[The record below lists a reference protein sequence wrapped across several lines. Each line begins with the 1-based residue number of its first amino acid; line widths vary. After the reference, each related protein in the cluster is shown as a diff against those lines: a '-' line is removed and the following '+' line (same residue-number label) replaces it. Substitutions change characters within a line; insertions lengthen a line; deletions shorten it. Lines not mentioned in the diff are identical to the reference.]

1 MKPSYAMSMVVGAV
15 VGLVGAIVAFLLIGA
30 MGGVPSLDPAIDTG
44 SVEPVFSIAA
54 STLWSLTIIAG
65 AGTGIVLAVVTKA
78 VARVID
84 PEAAANSLLIIA
96 PLGAVVG
103 AVVGIV
109 VFPLGSGIVGT
120 IAQGTVTVTVTDMI
134 VMVAIA
140 GTLGGAAVV
149 WQSYILSRPPEHKLD
164 PDLLAA

>member
-1 MKPSYAMSMVVGAV
+1 MSVIIGAV
-15 VGLVGAIVAFLLIGA
+15 VGLVGAIVAFLLIA
-30 MGGVPSLDPAIDTG
+30 ALGGVPSLNPAIDTG

-120 IAQGTVTVTVTDMI
+120 IAEGTVTITVTDMI

>member
-1 MKPSYAMSMVVGAV
+1 MKPSYTMSLIVGAV
-15 VGLVGAIVAFLLIGA
+15 TGLIGAIAAFVFVAA
-30 MGGVPSLDPAIDTG
+30 MGGVPSLNPAIDTG
-44 SVEPVFSIAA
+44 NVEPVFSVAA
-54 STLWSLTIIAG
+54 STLWSMTIIAG
-65 AGTGIVLAVVTKA
+65 AGIGIVLAIATKA

-84 PEAAANSLLIIA
+84 PDATSNSLLIIA

-120 IAQGTVTVTVTDMI
+120 IAEGTVTVTVTDMI
-134 VMVAIA
+134 AMVAIA

-149 WQSYILSRPPEHKLD
+149 WQSYILSRPPEHEPD